1 MVSTFPYC
9 MLSADGTH
17 QIALQ
22 STVLP
27 SKSKYEAILLAYIQ
41 SSIHVQSHAK
51 PLKYVRV

>member
-1 MVSTFPYC
+1 MFPYC